1 MSGFALGIAPKWGKK
16 ICLPD
21 KEFRYLRQCCYS
33 HHRGFDDAGQVISA
47 WLCMSPC
54 SSDCIFTRSFS
65 EPGPSVQSLRIPCA
79 YIKTLGFL
87 LIVRT
92 GRIVTAH
99 ALTLRRG
106 CDTNEYRRMLGYSS
120 I

>member
-33 HHRGFDDAGQVISA
+33 HHPGFDDAGQVISA

-54 SSDCIFTRSFS
+54 RSDHLFATPPQRGVRHMVSEDSRRS
-65 EPGPSVQSLRIPCA
+65 PSV
-79 YIKTLGFL
+79 
-87 LIVRT
+87 
-92 GRIVTAH
+92 H
-99 ALTLRRG
+99 
-106 CDTNEYRRMLGYSS
+106 SS
-120 I
+120 VPPTSVHGEGTRLERFEA